1 MDCFAFTQEPKTFQS
16 GWKREH

>member
-1 MDCFAFTQEPKTFQS
+1 MDCFAFTQDPKTFQS